1 MSNPP
6 DPGRDDLYWMRQALE
21 LAAEAARQG
30 EVPIGA
36 LVVRDGQPIG
46 RGINGLEGF
55 QDPTAHAEMQ
65 AIRQAAAVLGSRRL
79 LGTVLYVTL
88 EPCAMCAGAAVLA
101 RIPRLVFGA
110 FDPKA
115 GACGSLRN
123 LAQDPRLNHRC
134 SLAGGV
140 LAAESAEM
148 LKEFFAG
155 LRSKAQ

>member
-6 DPGRDDLYWMRQALE
+6 DLGHDDLYWMRQALE
-21 LAAEAARQG
+21 LAAAAARQG

-36 LVVRDGQPIG
+36 LVVWDGRPIG
-46 RGINGLEGF
+46 RGVNGLEGS

-65 AIRQAAAVLGSRRL
+65 AIRQAAAALGSRRL
-79 LGTVLYVTL
+79 LDTVLYVTL

-115 GACGSLRN
+115 GACGSLHN

-134 SLAGGV
+134 SLVGGV

-148 LKEFFAG
+148 LKEFFAR
-155 LRSKAQ
+155 LRFKAQ